1 MSVRDT
7 TIPDF
12 ETDAISPTGRMFPI
26 ARKPR
31 LVVALSL
38 CLLGAMSSCSTS
50 AGPSDDSS
58 AAIGST
64 STSLAPS
71 DFPAISS
78 SSSPSTTV
86 PSSEYDPYI
95 NANPAMAAV
104 GTVTDEWV
112 TTPDGRRRH
121 FRLYVPSGV
130 AVESEN
136 VPLLVALHGGLGSS
150 EQFAANS
157 GFDELAEANG
167 FMVVYPDG
175 IRAIPER
182 PGLQTWNGGYCC
194 GPAADRNVDD
204 VAYVR
209 FLLDLLTARFD
220 IDVSRVFAAGHSNGA
235 IMAYRLACELS
246 DRIVAIGVQAGS
258 LGIDDCRPMEPVSVL
273 HIHGLADTNH
283 PIDGGRGTGV
293 SGVEFRS
300 GRDAV
305 REMSMK
311 FDCIADPNDRTMTSN
326 VDVGNLVWSGC
337 EEGSRIELVTVAGA
351 SHAWMG
357 HRAAMAGSAALVG
370 EPYMDF
376 DASRAIWSFLN
387 QYSRR

>member
-1 MSVRDT
+1 MGSVVVC
-7 TIPDF
+7 
-12 ETDAISPTGRMFPI
+12 G
-26 ARKPR
+26 R

-38 CLLGAMSSCSTS
+38 GLLGTVSSCSTS
-50 AGPSDDSS
+50 DGPSVDSS
-58 AAIGST
+58 AAIAST
-64 STSLAPS
+64 STSLAPA
-71 DFPAISS
+71 DFSVASS
-78 SSSPSTTV
+78 IPPTAV
-86 PSSEYDPYI
+86 PSSEYDPYD
-95 NANPAMAAV
+95 NANPATVAI

-121 FRLYVPSGV
+121 FRLYLPSGV
-130 AVESEN
+130 AVGSDT

-150 EQFAANS
+150 DQFAANS
-157 GFDELAEANG
+157 GFDELAESNG
-167 FMVVYPDG
+167 FIVVYPDG
-175 IRAIPER
+175 IRAVPDR

-194 GPAADRNVDD
+194 GPAARQNVDD
-204 VAYVR
+204 VGYVR
-209 FLLDLLTARFD
+209 FLIDLLTQRYP
-220 IDVSRVFAAGHSNGA
+220 IDSSRIFAAGHSNGA

-258 LGIDDCRPMEPVSVL
+258 LGIDDCQPTEPVSVL
-273 HIHGLADTNH
+273 HVHGLADTNH

-305 REMSMK
+305 RTMSMK
-311 FDCIADPNDRTMTSN
+311 FDCLATPSIRTMTSN
-326 VDVGNLVWSGC
+326 EDVENLMWSGC

-357 HRAAMAGSAALVG
+357 HRAATAGSAALVG

-376 DASRAIWSFLN
+376 DASRAIWSFLAGH
-387 QYSRR
+387 SRP

>member
-1 MSVRDT
+1 MAMR
-7 TIPDF
+7 
-12 ETDAISPTGRMFPI
+12 SPLL
-26 ARKPR
+26 PR
-31 LVVALSL
+31 PGLVVALSL
-38 CLLGAMSSCSTS
+38 CLLGSMSSCSTS
-50 AGPSDDSS
+50 VGPSDDSS
-58 AAIGST
+58 AAIGSISTSSAPSDLT
-64 STSLAPS
+64 STS
-71 DFPAISS
+71 SS
-78 SSSPSTTV
+78 FPSTTV
-86 PSSEYDPYI
+86 MSAEYDPYD
-95 NANPAMAAV
+95 NANPATAAV

-112 TTPDGRRRH
+112 DTPDGRRRH

-130 AVESEN
+130 AVRGEN

-157 GFDELAEANG
+157 GFDELAESNG
-167 FMVVYPDG
+167 FIVVYPDG

-209 FLLDLLTARFD
+209 FLLDLLATRFD
-220 IDVSRVFAAGHSNGA
+220 VDPGRVFAAGHSNGA

-305 REMSMK
+305 KAMSVK
-311 FDCIADPNDRTMTSN
+311 FDCSVYPIERTMTSN
-326 VDVGNLVWSGC
+326 DDVENLLWSGC
-337 EEGSRIELVTVAGA
+337 EKGSRIELVTVASA

-357 HRAAMAGSAALVG
+357 HRAATSGSAALVG

-376 DASRAIWSFLN
+376 DASRAIWSFLD
-387 QYSRR
+387 QHSRR

>member
-1 MSVRDT
+1 MAMR
-7 TIPDF
+7 
-12 ETDAISPTGRMFPI
+12 SPLL
-26 ARKPR
+26 PR
-31 LVVALSL
+31 PGLVVALSL
-38 CLLGAMSSCSTS
+38 CLLGSMSSCSTS
-50 AGPSDDSS
+50 VGPSDDSS

-64 STSLAPS
+64 STSPAPS
-71 DFPAISS
+71 DFSATSS

-86 PSSEYDPYI
+86 MSAEYDPYD
-95 NANPAMAAV
+95 NANPATAAV

-112 TTPDGRRRH
+112 DTPDGRRRH
-121 FRLYVPSGV
+121 FRLFVPSGV
-130 AVESEN
+130 AVRGEN

-157 GFDELAEANG
+157 GFDELAESNG
-167 FMVVYPDG
+167 FIVVYPDG

-209 FLLDLLTARFD
+209 FLLDLLATRFD
-220 IDVSRVFAAGHSNGA
+220 VDTGRVFAAGHSNGA

-305 REMSMK
+305 KAMSVK
-311 FDCIADPNDRTMTSN
+311 FDCSVYPIERTMTSN
-326 VDVGNLVWSGC
+326 DDVENLLWSGC
-337 EEGSRIELVTVAGA
+337 EKGSRIELVTVAGA

-357 HRAAMAGSAALVG
+357 HRAATSGSAALVG

-376 DASRAIWSFLN
+376 DASRAIWSFLD
-387 QYSRR
+387 QHSRR